1 MTPAGR
7 SVYLFGIY
15 LMVVGA
21 FIFAAPDTFLAI
33 SKLPPAQDPWLRVLG
48 VTVMALGQYYMV
60 GGRRDVA
67 TFISATVRVRIFV
80 VFAFIALVVMRLA
93 PPVLLGFAAVDGLGA
108 VWTLLAARKA
118 AGK

>member
-1 MTPAGR
+1 MTAAGR

-15 LMVVGA
+15 LMVVGG

-33 SKLPPAQDPWLRVLG
+33 SNQPPAQDPWIRVLG
-48 VTVMALGQYYMV
+48 VTVMSLGQFYMV
-60 GGRRDVA
+60 GGKRDVA

-80 VFAFIALVVMRLA
+80 VFAFIALTVMRLA
-93 PPVLLGFAAVDGLGA
+93 PAVLLGFAVVDALGA
-108 VWTLLAARKA
+108 IWTIAAARNA